1 MLDVRLPYLSVQN
14 GISSPK
20 NPLTHDSFRT
30 VQFLLKMSLRSRIT
44 EDPYYRFKSAF
55 EIAVAADLGVK
66 IDVNQANV
74 DDWLRLPGIS
84 IHQARQLVTLS
95 QAGVAFYSISDLAA
109 ALNIPISRLQWLAPV
124 LSFQYYDR
132 SSALPSI
139 QINGATAAELVQIPQ
154 LSPELATQI
163 IAHRERDGKFT
174 DLANFQQ
181 RLGLSG
187 EMIGALMHYLQF

>member
-1 MLDVRLPYLSVQN
+1 
-14 GISSPK
+14 
-20 NPLTHDSFRT
+20 
-30 VQFLLKMSLRSRIT
+30 MSLRSRIA

-55 EIAVAADLGVK
+55 EIAVAADLGVT

-84 IHQARQLVTLS
+84 IHQARQLVALS

-109 ALNIPISRLQWLAPV
+109 ALNIPIARLQWLAPV

-132 SSALPSI
+132 GNALPSVHLDR
-139 QINGATAAELVQIPQ
+139 ATIAELAQIPEV
-154 LSPELATQI
+154 SPELAAQI
-163 IAHRERDGKFT
+163 VAHRERDGKFT
-174 DLANFQQ
+174 DLVNFQQ

-187 EMIGALMHYLQF
+187 ETIGRLMHYLQF